1 MEEQHNCFAV
11 WVPILFFVGI
21 SNESQIEF
29 FTGQDTST
37 WPTDYAGKVFQ
48 TLAVTTS

>member
-1 MEEQHNCFAV
+1 MIPPFCV
-11 WVPILFFVGI
+11 FVVI

-37 WPTDYAGKVFQ
+37 WPTDYAGEVFQ
-48 TLAVTTS
+48 TLTVTTT

>member
-1 MEEQHNCFAV
+1 MIPPSCV
-11 WVPILFFVGI
+11 FVGL

-48 TLAVTTS
+48 TLAVTAS